1 MSLNTLIL
9 NVPDETDLDNLS
21 EWFAD
26 VEIWAK
32 HAGLSNLVSAANTEL
47 FHIGSTTLAK
57 NKRREIL
64 ARLKAIRREQGFM
77 DGKVRV
83 FVVHGRNNELKE
95 AVARFLEKQG
105 FEAVVLHEQANG
117 GRTIIEKLEQITA
130 DVNFAVILYTA
141 DDEGADGMKRARQN
155 VVFEH
160 GYFMAKLGRSNVCVI
175 MDDNIEKPSDN
186 QGVLYIPRDDWRVE
200 LVRELR
206 NVGLDADANL
216 I

>member
-1 MSLNTLIL
+1 
-9 NVPDETDLDNLS
+9 
-21 EWFAD
+21 
-26 VEIWAK
+26 
-32 HAGLSNLVSAANTEL
+32 
-47 FHIGSTTLAK
+47 
-57 NKRREIL
+57 
-64 ARLKAIRREQGFM
+64 M

-105 FEAVVLHEQANG
+105 FEAVILHEQANG